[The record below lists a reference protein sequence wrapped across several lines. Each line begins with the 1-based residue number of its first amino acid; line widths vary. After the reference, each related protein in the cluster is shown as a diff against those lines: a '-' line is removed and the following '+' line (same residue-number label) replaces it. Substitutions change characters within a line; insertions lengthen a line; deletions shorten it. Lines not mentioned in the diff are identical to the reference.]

1 MAIGILNE
9 YRNLI
14 LDYSIIKEFGGNS
27 VFSDF
32 IDVIATRN
40 QDVYVSSAFKLQ
52 HYCLI
57 HQADSKDDGSVYA
70 MKELCS
76 MLLPLHKLHSVQTA
90 DTAEFIRTVADIEDS
105 IMIMTINSLLAK
117 RLREKKIEFK
127 HDIMILRTDRYELY
141 HGSEEFFS
149 SSPMPEVNPI
159 ALKKAYLDSDSFCNV
174 GDKVVT
180 GNNQMLELTKRVSS
194 GAEGMVF
201 LTDNRL
207 KVAKIYHKGVIT
219 PLRWSKLTKMV
230 SMGIKSAG
238 ICWPQDLLYYKGVPV
253 GYTMFLGKGK
263 TLGNIFDGPDAM
275 VNNFPEWK
283 REDVAA
289 TLINLIEKYIY
300 LHMHNI
306 VAGDIQL
313 KNALLYS
320 SNAVYLIDMDSVQV
334 GNLPCPV
341 GTEEFTDPR
350 LWGRDFAGFVRKLED
365 EDYSIAMLVFS
376 ILFCGLH
383 PYATRNG
390 AETLREEI
398 LAKNFPYTLDNS
410 NEEFIPLGG
419 YNYIW
424 QYLSEKLRTMLY
436 NTFKL
441 GRSYEA
447 VQWYEAV
454 LEYRE
459 DLVGKKYEDPEAYKV
474 FPKMDYHPTAE
485 ALAEA
490 APGDR
495 NRVAPGAKRRF
506 SSVADATRA
515 SSVNNPFARA
525 AQSSTSP
532 FSSPFQN
539 PNSAPAS
546 APASPFAPKT
556 STPTSAPSGVYVP
569 RQNGNVGS
577 NGNGG
582 DNGNNGNGSSNGG
595 NGDPAKKKRFGLF

>member
-1 MAIGILNE
+1 MALDFLKN
-9 YRNLI
+9 YRNLVV
-14 LDYSIIKEFGGNS
+14 DYSVIREFGGTALFLEFMDTVARVS
-27 VFSDF
+27 P
-32 IDVIATRN
+32 
-40 QDVYVSSAFKLQ
+40 DVYVSSAFKLL
-52 HYCLI
+52 HYCVV
-57 HQADSKDDGSVYA
+57 HQGDSKDDAAAAA
-70 MKELCS
+70 MKEFCS
-76 MLLPLHKLHSVQTA
+76 ILLPLHKLHSVQTS
-90 DTAEFIRTVADIEDS
+90 DTAEFIKS
-105 IMIMTINSLLAK
+105 ISPIDNCCIIMAKNSVFAK
-117 RLREKKIEFK
+117 RMREKNVAYQG
-127 HDIMILRTDRYELY
+127 DICILASADSYIF
-141 HGSEEFFS
+141 HGSEEFYSALPF
-149 SSPMPEVNPI
+149 PEVSPI
-159 ALKKAYLDSDSFCNV
+159 ALKKAYLESTAFCNV
-174 GDKVVT
+174 GDKVLT
-180 GNNQMLELTKRVSS
+180 GNNKALELTKRISS

-230 SMGIKSAG
+230 SMGIKSPG
-238 ICWPQDLLYYKGVPV
+238 ICWPQDLLFYKGVPV

-289 TLINLIEKYIY
+289 TLINLIEKYLY

-320 SNAVYLIDMDSVQV
+320 TTAVYLIDMDSVQV

-350 LWGRDFAGFVRKLED
+350 LWGKDFSGFVRKLED

-398 LAKNFPYTLDNS
+398 LEKNFPYTLDNS
-410 NEEFIPLGG
+410 DEEQIPRGG

-424 QYLSEKLRTMLY
+424 QYLPSKIRTMLY

-447 VQWYEAV
+447 LQWYEV
-454 LEYRE
+454 ILEYRDE
-459 DLVGKKYEDPEAYKV
+459 LSGQKFEDPEAYKV
-474 FPKMDYHPTAE
+474 FPKMEYHTTAE
-485 ALAEA
+485 AEVSTPGDRNSVAPGVKKRFSSLAEA
-490 APGDR
+490 A
-495 NRVAPGAKRRF
+495 KY
-506 SSVADATRA
+506 SSEMH
-515 SSVNNPFARA
+515 NPFAA
-525 AQSSTSP
+525 AASSNSPSLSGSAFSRPVGFESPSKPASSDAPKSP
-532 FSSPFQN
+532 FVPKAAGNVPPQM
-539 PNSAPAS
+539 PKEE
-546 APASPFAPKT
+546 APK
-556 STPTSAPSGVYVP
+556 
-569 RQNGNVGS
+569 
-577 NGNGG
+577 
-582 DNGNNGNGSSNGG
+582 
-595 NGDPAKKKRFGLF
+595 KKKFGLF